1 MSYPLTSP
9 DNGDPRLTGELIDK
23 IGAVLVAH
31 GYPSAGNDDTDFA
44 RLRDALR
51 TFLYG
56 PEFNRGDEVVWFRN
70 NMVWSGRIQVL
81 ANTDD
86 GRVARVRIDR
96 QEGYEFG
103 GTTTVVPCRKLTL
116 VQDGAM

>member
-1 MSYPLTSP
+1 MTYPLTYP
-9 DNGDPRLTGELIDK
+9 DNGDPRFTGELIDE
-23 IGAVLVAH
+23 IGAVLAAH
-31 GYPSAGNDDTDFA
+31 GYPSVDGDDTDFA
-44 RLRDALR
+44 GLRDALH

-86 GRVARVRIDR
+86 GLVARVRVDR
-96 QEGYEFG
+96 QERYEFS
-103 GTTTVVPCRKLTL
+103 GTTTVVPCRELTL
-116 VQDGAM
+116 VRDGAK